1 MSQCNFGPS
10 TQAGG
15 FMKKAVKRGKSK
27 TKTKSK
33 TKSKTAKSKTAKS
46 TSRRAAAKSKVRKTT
61 KAKTARKAKKVTPR
75 RAGTKLKHVA
85 KKAATAAVVAAGLAA
100 LDTALRELNPKKS
113 GSDASASDKSEP
125 KR

>member
-1 MSQCNFGPS
+1 MFGPS

-15 FMKKAVKRGKSK
+15 IMKKAVKRGKSK
-27 TKTKSK
+27 TKTKTK
-33 TKSKTAKSKTAKS
+33 T
-46 TSRRAAAKSKVRKTT
+46 KVRKTT
-61 KAKTARKAKKVTPR
+61 KAKTARKAKKMTPR

-100 LDTALRELNPKKS
+100 LDTALGELNPKKS

-125 KR
+125 NR

>member
-1 MSQCNFGPS
+1 
-10 TQAGG
+10 
-15 FMKKAVKRGKSK
+15 MKKAVKRGKSK

-33 TKSKTAKSKTAKS
+33 TKSKTAKS
-46 TSRRAAAKSKVRKTT
+46 TSKKRAVAKSKVRKTT

-100 LDTALRELNPKKS
+100 LDTVLGEVNPKKS

>member
-1 MSQCNFGPS
+1 
-10 TQAGG
+10 
-15 FMKKAVKRGKSK
+15 MKKAVKRGKSK
-27 TKTKSK
+27 TKAKSK
-33 TKSKTAKSKTAKS
+33 TKSKAAKS
-46 TSRRAAAKSKVRKTT
+46 TSKRAVKSKAKKTT

-100 LDTALRELNPKKS
+100 LDTALGELNPKKS